1 MCNLCNSAR
10 IRITAQNARSLTPMA
25 NTRQPPKFDTTD
37 AVAVIS
43 GERKQRFSLE
53 RELAFIGLITWMHF
67 PTRPDFV
74 STGQVVGAANIFLS
88 LSQTKRAHLVREN
101 PLFSQELFARALVGF
116 PLGDTFRWEFE
127 SLYNEMVNISE
138 IIDFFMMC
146 PSERRPSLLKALH
159 FIEEGGFVTKEVQE
173 REKKE
178 YTRSAA
184 TLKKSWVSHVV
195 AGPFIW
201 SAETLGFEK
210 LIRRSPDETK
220 TISEVG
226 RFLDT
231 PDQVADFLGVAKFC
245 QDRLISR
252 LDPRSRSRFK
262 FVKFP
267 PKIASVEMELP
278 EFDEGQIAILKTYQ
292 APKLIGEVG

>member
-1 MCNLCNSAR
+1 MKSAR
-10 IRITAQNARSLTPMA
+10 LL
-25 NTRQPPKFDTTD
+25 PKFDPTD

-43 GERKQRFSLE
+43 GQRKQRFALE
-53 RELAFIGLITWMHF
+53 RELALIGFITWMHF

-74 STGQVVGAANIFLS
+74 SMGQAVGAANFFLG
-88 LSQTKRAHLVREN
+88 LSPAKRARVVREN
-101 PLFSQELFARALVGF
+101 PLFSQELFARALIGF
-116 PLGDTFRWEFE
+116 PLGDSFQLEFK

-138 IIDFFMMC
+138 IIEFFMIC
-146 PSERRPSLLKALH
+146 PAERRPSLLKALH
-159 FIEEGGFVTKEVQE
+159 FIEQGGFVSEDVQK
-173 REKKE
+173 REKSE

-201 SAETLGFEK
+201 TAESFDFEK
-210 LIRRSPDETK
+210 LIRCSPDGTA
-220 TISEVG
+220 TISEAKK
-226 RFLDT
+226 FLDT
-231 PDQVADFLGVAKFC
+231 PDKIADFFAAAKFC

-267 PKIASVEMELP
+267 HNIASADVELP
-278 EFDEGQIAILKTYQ
+278 EFDKYQIAFLETYQ
-292 APKLIGEVG
+292 APKLINEVG